1 MGQRLFFLRT
11 MLAAL
16 LVTGLASVAMAQS
29 GRVNGVVKDD
39 DGQPIKGATVTAEN
53 ENIGGSYTASTDDKG
68 RFSII
73 GLRPGQWTF
82 LAIAP
87 GHAAD
92 GGRLGVR
99 AASNL
104 NPPMT
109 FTLKRT
115 SPGIGGALERVSA
128 RDLQSSLA
136 AAETL
141 FDQKK
146 WDEAIAAYRSILAT
160 APPLNVVQ
168 LQIAAAYLGKQ
179 DYERAAAA
187 YNELLKVEPSNEKA
201 AVGLASLRSQQG
213 DTKAAED
220 AVMQAAQGPET
231 GREVL
236 YALGD
241 MTGAAGRRD
250 EANEWFRKA
259 SLSDPYWGK
268 PLYRLGLS
276 AMNGGDRSAAASYME
291 QVIRVDPASPEATLA
306 RTALNQLNK

>member
-1 MGQRLFFLRT
+1 
-11 MLAAL
+11 
-16 LVTGLASVAMAQS
+16 MAPM
-29 GRVNGVVKDD
+29 V
-39 DGQPIKGATVTAEN
+39 DG
-53 ENIGGSYTASTDDKG
+53 S
-68 RFSII
+68 R
-73 GLRPGQWTF
+73 
-82 LAIAP
+82 
-87 GHAAD
+87 
-92 GGRLGVR
+92 VR

-128 RDLQSSLA
+128 RDLQGSLA

-146 WDEAIAAYRSILAT
+146 WDEAIAAYRSILSS
-160 APPLNVVQ
+160 APPLNVVH

-187 YNELLKVEPSNEKA
+187 YNDLLKVEPSNEKA
-201 AVGLASLRSQQG
+201 AVGLAAIKSQQG
-213 DTKAAED
+213 DTKAAEE
-220 AVMQAAQGPET
+220 ALMRAAQGPET

-241 MTGAAGRRD
+241 MTGAAGRHD
-250 EANEWFRKA
+250 EATEWFRKA

-276 AMNGGDRSAAASYME
+276 AMNGGDPPAAAKYME